1 MMRINDIEQFFEGNV
16 HKKSLTDISY
26 DKENKIS
33 VVSSAKEVFD
43 FDTLVDDTDINEGTK
58 EKIKTSDTIYFKDGK
73 VIFVEF
79 KRGRISETDFR
90 LKATESIISFYNYIF
105 DKGFKENLCFPS
117 DLFQIYVVY
126 DKRNTSLAG
135 RLPFFRNTERK
146 LQIKYKHLFS
156 KYQVI
161 DNDKFQRIF
170 KI

>member
-1 MMRINDIEQFFEGNV
+1 MMRINEIEQFFEGNV
-16 HKKSLTDISY
+16 RKKSLTDISL

-43 FDTLVDDTDINEGTK
+43 FDSITNDNDINEGTK

-79 KRGRISETDFR
+79 KRGKISETDFR
-90 LKATESIISFYNYIF
+90 LKAIESIISFYNYIF
-105 DKGFKENLCFPS
+105 DKGFKENIFFPS

-126 DKRNTSLAG
+126 DKRNTSAAK
-135 RLPFFRNTERK
+135 LPFFRNTERK

-161 DNDKFQRIF
+161 DNDRFQRVF

>member
-1 MMRINDIEQFFEGNV
+1 MRINEIEQFFEGNV
-16 HKKSLTDISY
+16 RKKSLTDISL

-43 FDTLVDDTDINEGTK
+43 FDSITNDNDINEGTK

-79 KRGRISETDFR
+79 KRGKISETDFR
-90 LKATESIISFYNYIF
+90 LKAIESIISFYNYIF
-105 DKGFKENLCFPS
+105 DKGFKENIFFPS

-126 DKRNTSLAG
+126 DKRNTSAAK
-135 RLPFFRNTERK
+135 LPFFRNTERK

-161 DNDKFQRIF
+161 DNDRFQRVF

>member
-1 MMRINDIEQFFEGNV
+1 MMRINDIEQYFEGNV
-16 HKKSLTDISY
+16 RKKSLADISF

-43 FDTLVDDTDINEGTK
+43 FDTIVDDADIKEGTK

-90 LKATESIISFYNYIF
+90 LKATESIVSFYNYIF
-105 DKGFKENLCFPS
+105 EKGFKENLCFPS

-126 DKRNTSLAG
+126 DKRNTSLAA

>member
-16 HKKSLTDISY
+16 PKKSLTEISL
-26 DKENKIS
+26 DKENNVS

-43 FDTLVDDTDINEGTK
+43 FDTILDNTDINEGTK

-79 KRGRISETDFR
+79 KRGKISETDFR

-105 DKGFKENLCFPS
+105 EKGFKEKLCFPS

-126 DKRNTSLAG
+126 DKRNTSLAA

>member
-1 MMRINDIEQFFEGNV
+1 MRINDIEQFFEGNV
-16 HKKSLTDISY
+16 PKKSLTEISL
-26 DKENKIS
+26 DKENNVS

-43 FDTLVDDTDINEGTK
+43 FDTILDNTDINEGTK

-79 KRGRISETDFR
+79 KRGKISETDFR

-105 DKGFKENLCFPS
+105 EKGFKEKLCFPS

-126 DKRNTSLAG
+126 DKRNTSLAA

>member
-1 MMRINDIEQFFEGNV
+1 MRINDIEQFFESNV
-16 HKKSLTDISY
+16 SKKTLTDISY

-33 VVSSAKEVFD
+33 IVSSSKKVFD
-43 FDTLVDDTDINEGTK
+43 FDTLVDEIDANEGTK
-58 EKIKTSDTIYFKDGK
+58 EKIKTSDTVYFKDGK
-73 VIFVEF
+73 VVFVEF
-79 KRGRISETDFR
+79 KSGRISETDFR
-90 LKATESIISFYNYIF
+90 LKATESIISFYNYIYE
-105 DKGFKENLCFPS
+105 KGFNENLFFPS

-126 DKRNTSLAG
+126 DKRNHSLAA

-146 LQIKYKHLFS
+146 LQLKYKHLFS

>member
-1 MMRINDIEQFFEGNV
+1 MMRINDIEQFFEDNV
-16 HKKSLTDISY
+16 QKKSLTEISF

-33 VVSSAKEVFD
+33 VVSSIKEVFD
-43 FDTLVDDTDINEGTK
+43 FDTIVDDTDINEGTK
-58 EKIKTSDTIYFKDGK
+58 EKIKTSDTIYFKEGK

-90 LKATESIISFYNYIF
+90 LKATESIVSFYKYIF
-105 DKGFKENLCFPS
+105 EKGFKENLCFPS